1 MASGLTGAASMSC
14 AGRTEPNTQ
23 PTVVWMGVRGVTSYS
38 MWSDKA
44 EGSPPGAAQMHI
56 FSASIPPTPIPNSQE
71 CMSSVGLCGWA
82 PLLLLFVTRRALV
95 HTPGNDGATVLE
107 KASI

>member
-1 MASGLTGAASMSC
+1 MASGFTGAASMSC
-14 AGRTEPNTQ
+14 AGRTAPNTQ

-44 EGSPPGAAQMHI
+44 VGSPPGAAQMHI
-56 FSASIPPTPIPNSQE
+56 FSASVPPTRIPNSQE

-82 PLLLLFVTRRALV
+82 PLLLLFVTEGHLC
-95 HTPGNDGATVLE
+95 TPWGSDGAAVLE
-107 KASI
+107 KAGI